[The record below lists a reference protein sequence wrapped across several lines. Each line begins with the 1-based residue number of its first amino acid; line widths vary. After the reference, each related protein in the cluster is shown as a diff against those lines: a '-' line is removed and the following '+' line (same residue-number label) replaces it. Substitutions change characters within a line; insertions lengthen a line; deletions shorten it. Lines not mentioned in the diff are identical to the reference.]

1 MNDHFGSNAA
11 RGLPQAVAIGLL
23 GGILAACIWMLVFT
37 QFAVVPTGTSYPDDW
52 KTLSSIDQV
61 AWLKEHVVIV
71 TGFAAVEYMASHFS
85 EYAKSIYMLFGQ
97 SLFSAMSGA
106 ILLWYMRRDYS

>member
-1 MNDHFGSNAA
+1 MNDRSSSNAM
-11 RGLPQAVAIGLL
+11 RGLPQAVGIGIV

-71 TGFAAVEYMASHFS
+71 TGFTAVEYMASHFS
-85 EYAKSIYMLFGQ
+85 EYATTIYRHFGL
-97 SLFSAMSGA
+97 SLFSALSGA
-106 ILLWYMRRDYS
+106 ILYWYMRRDHS